1 MAKLKLNK
9 MSKQKSKK
17 CAEGA
22 KPKKPAADSWCST
35 MSHLNDDITLAGDEQ
50 LDESDAPTFDC
61 IDNMQIYS
69 FSSMKQLK
77 SYARLNELKIALPS
91 EAKSSPPPPPSQ
103 SGDYLKKLGDNLIS
117 KSCASASK
125 KNDDM
130 LWQPNIKLCLNVN
143 SNDSSPARCGGRSQ
157 CKLGCICDV
166 MSQWDESSAH
176 NESMSSD
183 GKHCGRHECM
193 FVCSCSRRLR
203 SSSVTPQKAQAEQRK
218 QPISNKSLN
227 ENRRTSS
234 RINKATKVIDKTP
247 NKKIEIKLK
256 KTNAKSSAKAT
267 SKKSNKSN
275 HQSRQR
281 QRRFSSCSTLSSSK
295 NRSRKNFLLKT
306 KMN

>member
-1 MAKLKLNK
+1 MKGSDEMAKLKLNK
-9 MSKQKSKK
+9 MSKPK
-17 CAEGA
+17 C
-22 KPKKPAADSWCST
+22 KKPVEGGKAKKPTADSWCST
-35 MSHLNDDITLAGDEQ
+35 TSRLNDDISLADDEQ
-50 LDESDAPTFDC
+50 VDECDAPTFDC

-91 EAKSSPPPPPSQ
+91 EAKSAPQ

-117 KSCASASK
+117 CASAK
-125 KNDDM
+125 KSDDM
-130 LWQPNIKLCLNVN
+130 LWQPNIMN

-176 NESMSSD
+176 NESMSSE

-218 QPISNKSLN
+218 QPISAKSLN

-234 RINKATKVIDKTP
+234 RINKAKRTIDKTP
-247 NKKIEIKLK
+247 SKKIELKLR
-256 KTNAKSSAKAT
+256 KTNAKSSAKAAN
-267 SKKSNKSN
+267 KKSNKN

-281 QRRFSSCSTLSSSK
+281 QRRSSSCSTVSSSK
-295 NRSRKNFLLKT
+295 NRSRKLFSY
-306 KMN
+306 